1 MKRLFIS
8 LMAASMLTACVTNP
22 ETGQRGIS
30 KTGGGAVIG
39 AGTGALLGVLIGGN
53 DKRAAAIGA
62 AVGGLAGAGV
72 GRYMDQQE
80 RKLREQTAGT
90 GIEVVRQGDQIQLA
104 LPADISF
111 PSGRSDIQPQFYSP
125 LNDVA
130 STLIEF
136 PSTAVDIIGH
146 ADSQGPEA
154 SNQTLSERRAQSVQA
169 YLSNQGVRPV
179 RLASIGF
186 GETRPIA
193 TNETAEGR
201 ARNRRVEIILT
212 PITEDGVVTG

>member
-1 MKRLFIS
+1 M
-8 LMAASMLTACVTNP
+8 
-22 ETGQRGIS
+22 
-30 KTGGGAVIG
+30 
-39 AGTGALLGVLIGGN
+39 
-53 DKRAAAIGA
+53 
-62 AVGGLAGAGV
+62 
-72 GRYMDQQE
+72 
-80 RKLREQTAGT
+80 
-90 GIEVVRQGDQIQLA
+90 
-104 LPADISF
+104 
-111 PSGRSDIQPQFYSP
+111 
-125 LNDVA
+125 NDVA

-136 PSTAVDIIGH
+136 PSTAVEIIGH